1 MKQLITS
8 NVIAATL
15 ITSGCA
21 TMPQGA
27 TTDKGAIARK
37 GITTGAIGCAVGA
50 IGAKFLGGNVAGA
63 CLAAGVTSGTVAAVA
78 ERNRQVEEA
87 NRVADEARRAGL
99 KATVTVG
106 QVQPAQGEQP
116 SQQLKSMRIEL
127 PADTSAPAV
136 QQVLARTAA
145 MSDASKVPVTITV
158 YGSVKQRA
166 AVVASLR
173 KNLQANTRTKVT
185 EADGA
190 PAPLLVLSPAPQI

>member
-1 MKQLITS
+1 MKHTITTTL
-8 NVIAATL
+8 IAATTL

-50 IGAKFLGGNVAGA
+50 IGAKFLGGNIAGA

-78 ERNRQVEEA
+78 ERNRQVKEA
-87 NRVADEARRAGL
+87 QAIAEQARLAGL

-106 QVQPAQGEQP
+106 QVQPAAQGEQP
-116 SQQLKSMRIEL
+116 SQSLKAMRIEL
-127 PADTSAPAV
+127 PADTSSASV

-158 YGSVKQRA
+158 YGTAKQRS
-166 AVVASLR
+166 AVVATLR
-173 KNLQANTRTKVT
+173 RNLQANTRTAIA
-185 EADGA
+185 EADGS
-190 PAPLLVLSPAPQI
+190 PALVLSPAPQL

>member
-1 MKQLITS
+1 MKHTITS
-8 NVIAATL
+8 TLIAATL

-21 TMPQGA
+21 TMPQGTA
-27 TTDKGAIARK
+27 TDKGAIARK

-78 ERNRQVEEA
+78 ERNRQVAEA
-87 NRVADEARRAGL
+87 NRIADEARRAGL

-106 QVQPAQGEQP
+106 QVQPVRGEQP

-127 PADTSAPAV
+127 PADTTATSV

-158 YGSVKQRA
+158 FGSAKQRG
-166 AVVASLR
+166 VVIASLR
-173 KNLQANTRTKVT
+173 KNLQANTRTT
-185 EADGA
+185 IAEADGA
-190 PAPLLVLSPAPQI
+190 PALVLSPAPQI

>member
-8 NVIAATL
+8 TIIAATL
-15 ITSGCA
+15 ATSGCA
-21 TMPQGA
+21 TMPQGTA
-27 TTDKGAIARK
+27 TDKGAIARK

-127 PADTSAPAV
+127 PADTSAAV

-158 YGSVKQRA
+158 FGTAKQRS
-166 AVVASLR
+166 VVIASLR
-173 KNLQANTRTKVT
+173 KNLQANTRTT
-185 EADGA
+185 IAEADGA
-190 PAPLLVLSPAPQI
+190 PALVLSPAPQI